1 MEYRPT
7 SIIKVH
13 GHLMDRNDE
22 SSSFS
27 STQWYSQNPRVVLPR
42 ALYER
47 VQLGVFQQQE
57 RTATRWTTRA
67 VVEAAL
73 REYVEHAKQLRATGQ
88 KLASPEPVLLPSRSP
103 GVRIDA
109 GLRAELEQEAR
120 RQAAEE
126 QRNVAA
132 NHLAAAAVTAYLDRL
147 GTPMSGSHAV

>member
-1 MEYRPT
+1 
-7 SIIKVH
+7 
-13 GHLMDRNDE
+13 
-22 SSSFS
+22 
-27 STQWYSQNPRVVLPR
+27 
-42 ALYER
+42 
-47 VQLGVFQQQE
+47 
-57 RTATRWTTRA
+57 
-67 VVEAAL
+67 
-73 REYVEHAKQLRATGQ
+73 EHAKQLRATGQ